1 MGKLGNLISKGMS
14 DSEKKEL
21 QQALSQLSQLN
32 AKLTAKYT
40 LANDLEL
47 ITDGRTAAAR
57 LIKTEIEQLRDS
69 INEVAQ
75 LKIELKTEIQNI
87 LILKQQ
93 VDSFKQM
100 IEYQFD
106 DGSTTLDKMKEL
118 LDSNNVSELHSK
130 ATEISNEHEK
140 YFGIPNDESI
150 SFSQKLNL
158 LTSKSKEVY
167 SYLFDN
173 DVEFEGIKTNRD
185 QIIKKKYQKIDQ
197 YYDHIFIDETNESGE
212 KLLSF
217 SSIFEKQKNALDKF
231 YLKIFGDEKNPS
243 LDHELTAR
251 LDNLKSVEQ
260 EATKTLNQASSA
272 GLAGGFFDK
281 VNQAKES
288 KKNNL
293 YVFGISLFLLALFNF
308 TTIDF
313 EKLDQISITSIIVRL
328 ILNVPLIWIATVAN
342 INLNKYT
349 KLEQEYGHKEA
360 LARSFEKYK
369 SEILTLNAETSET
382 IYLKTKLL
390 DINLDA
396 FKKNPTDGMESVKS
410 DSLLEKLLPNL
421 NREKQETKD
430 I

>member
-1 MGKLGNLISKGMS
+1 MS

-40 LANDLEL
+40 LVNDLEL

-57 LIKTEIEQLRDS
+57 LIKPEIEQLRNS

-106 DGSTTLDKMKEL
+106 DGSTTLDTMKEL

-173 DVEFEGIKTNRD
+173 DVEFEGIETNRD
-185 QIIKKKYQKIDQ
+185 QVIKKKYQKIDQ

-217 SSIFEKQKNALDKF
+217 SSMFEKQKNTLDKF

-328 ILNVPLIWIATVAN
+328 ILNVPLLWIATV
-342 INLNKYT
+342 
-349 KLEQEYGHKEA
+349 
-360 LARSFEKYK
+360 
-369 SEILTLNAETSET
+369 
-382 IYLKTKLL
+382 
-390 DINLDA
+390 
-396 FKKNPTDGMESVKS
+396 
-410 DSLLEKLLPNL
+410 
-421 NREKQETKD
+421 
-430 I
+430 

>member
-1 MGKLGNLISKGMS
+1 M
-14 DSEKKEL
+14 
-21 QQALSQLSQLN
+21 
-32 AKLTAKYT
+32 
-40 LANDLEL
+40 
-47 ITDGRTAAAR
+47 
-57 LIKTEIEQLRDS
+57 
-69 INEVAQ
+69 
-75 LKIELKTEIQNI
+75 
-87 LILKQQ
+87 
-93 VDSFKQM
+93 
-100 IEYQFD
+100 
-106 DGSTTLDKMKEL
+106 
-118 LDSNNVSELHSK
+118 
-130 ATEISNEHEK
+130 
-140 YFGIPNDESI
+140 
-150 SFSQKLNL
+150 
-158 LTSKSKEVY
+158 
-167 SYLFDN
+167 
-173 DVEFEGIKTNRD
+173 
-185 QIIKKKYQKIDQ
+185 
-197 YYDHIFIDETNESGE
+197 
-212 KLLSF
+212 
-217 SSIFEKQKNALDKF
+217 FEKQKNTLDKF

-390 DINLDA
+390 DSKRAL
-396 FKKNPTDGMESVKS
+396 NP
-410 DSLLEKLLPNL
+410 
-421 NREKQETKD
+421 
-430 I
+430 IAIF